1 MMIRLFAV
9 ILLVLCSKGV
19 DSYGLPSHSNVIK
32 QNFKKWVFAS
42 IMVPSSVFLT
52 MLPIDEARAGIDATV
67 LQKYVETQ
75 AALDGA
81 DVSFTEL
88 PSGVSYREFRTGRGE
103 KTLSNGKTVTCKLT
117 ARAKTLFT
125 PKDPGGVKFY
135 DSKIDS
141 PDKDAEGQGV
151 LTWVFG
157 AEDSPVP
164 VGLEEAMTGMK
175 RGAIR
180 RVDVPSV
187 QIYRARKD
195 GRLPAPAK
203 KSEEENRIYGKM
215 FKTTGDTIFEVL
227 VERITS
233 SE

>member
-1 MMIRLFAV
+1 M
-9 ILLVLCSKGV
+9 
-19 DSYGLPSHSNVIK
+19 
-32 QNFKKWVFAS
+32 
-42 IMVPSSVFLT
+42 T
-52 MLPIDEARAGIDATV
+52 
-67 LQKYVETQ
+67 
-75 AALDGA
+75 AL
-81 DVSFTEL
+81 
-88 PSGVSYREFRTGRGE
+88 
-103 KTLSNGKTVTCKLT
+103 LT

-151 LTWVFG
+151 LTWTFG
-157 AEDSPVP
+157 ADDSPVP
-164 VGLEEAMTGMK
+164 VGLEEAMIGMK

-187 QIYRARKD
+187 QIYKARKD

-203 KSEEENRIYGKM
+203 KSEEENRIYSKM

-227 VERITS
+227 VERISS
-233 SE
+233 SEQ